1 MSTKILFF
9 IQFIFPI
16 FLNSLANEQESQRF
30 KFYYY
35 DPADVNYY
43 KIKRININNF
53 DLSVELEC
61 FLPEIDCSYLYIKLK
76 TQIGFVNTN
85 DESFAE
91 KLNNGLTKI
100 YFKTENNKFREGI
113 MIGLRRAKI
122 NVVGIEPLFHKN
134 INFEPEKATEKNKKF
149 RLTKFEWNL
158 NFEEGYDKLKEF
170 IQVFAVKTNDE
181 TNFEDGQMDIIDL
194 ANSYQFLY
202 NGTKIL
208 SLGPLFDDGS
218 FEIYFDKNGK
228 INDLLLLNR
237 MFLKNSKN
245 ILKDYLIKRELGNK
259 KKNVFNKDEQIWFRY
274 MEDLIQKNFKNEN
287 GKSKIIEV
295 YKF

>member
-1 MSTKILFF
+1 MKS
-9 IQFIFPI
+9 
-16 FLNSLANEQESQRF
+16 
-30 KFYYY
+30 
-35 DPADVNYY
+35 
-43 KIKRININNF
+43 
-53 DLSVELEC
+53 
-61 FLPEIDCSYLYIKLK
+61 
-76 TQIGFVNTN
+76 QIGFGNTN
-85 DESFAE
+85 DESSAE
-91 KLNNGLTKI
+91 TLDNGLTKI
-100 YFKTENNKFREGI
+100 HFKTENNKFREGI
-113 MIGLRRAKI
+113 VIGLRTAKM
-122 NVVGIEPLFHKN
+122 NVVEIKPLFHKN
-134 INFEPEKATEKNKKF
+134 INFEPEEEEEDEEGNNEF

-158 NFEEGYDKLKEF
+158 NFEEGYDSHINICFKSKNKGEYFIYVRLYSPKAIKFFVKIEGEEKCVFGKFKIISEDLKNFFEDLKEF
-170 IQVFAVKTNDE
+170 IDVFAVKTNDE
-181 TNFEDGQMDIIDL
+181 TNFEDGQLDIIDL

-228 INDLLLLNR
+228 MNDILLSNR

-245 ILKDYLIKRELGNK
+245 ILKDYLNKREVGN

-274 MEDLIQKNFKNEN
+274 MQDLIQKNFKNEN

>member
-35 DPADVNYY
+35 DRDFFDHY

-61 FLPEIDCSYLYIKLK
+61 SLPEIDCSDLYIKLK
-76 TQIGFVNTN
+76 SQLGFGNTD

-100 YFKTENNKFREGI
+100 HFKTENNKFREGI

-122 NVVGIEPLFHKN
+122 VS
-134 INFEPEKATEKNKKF
+134 
-149 RLTKFEWNL
+149 
-158 NFEEGYDKLKEF
+158 KE
-170 IQVFAVKTNDE
+170 
-181 TNFEDGQMDIIDL
+181 
-194 ANSYQFLY
+194 
-202 NGTKIL
+202 
-208 SLGPLFDDGS
+208 
-218 FEIYFDKNGK
+218 
-228 INDLLLLNR
+228 
-237 MFLKNSKN
+237 
-245 ILKDYLIKRELGNK
+245 
-259 KKNVFNKDEQIWFRY
+259 
-274 MEDLIQKNFKNEN
+274 
-287 GKSKIIEV
+287 
-295 YKF
+295 